1 MKVKEIKEKVKCFCV
16 KHYDA
21 ISGIVICGSAIA
33 IAGTY
38 ASLGYKI
45 GYRKCYDDYSALLIA
60 QNPDAFLEV
69 QKTLVAYNQN
79 KK

>member
-1 MKVKEIKEKVKCFCV
+1 MKVKKIKERCKYFCIR
-16 KHYDA
+16 HYDA
-21 ISGIVICGSAIA
+21 ISTVVICGGAIA
-33 IAGTY
+33 IAGVY
-38 ASLGYKI
+38 ATLGYKL